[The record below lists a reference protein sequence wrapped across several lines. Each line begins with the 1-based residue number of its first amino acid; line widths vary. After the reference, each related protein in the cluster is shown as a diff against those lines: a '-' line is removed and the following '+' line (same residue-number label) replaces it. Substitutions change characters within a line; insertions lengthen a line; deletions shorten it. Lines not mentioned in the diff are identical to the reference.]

1 MAPEQIHGRED
12 VDSRADMYSLGA
24 TFYHMVTGQPPFPGK
39 KIDAVLND
47 HLKKE
52 LTPPDHL
59 NTALSSGLGEVVE
72 FMMAKKR
79 GQRYRTPDD
88 LIIDL
93 ECLYHGDPPRLA
105 RQRLEAST
113 LAALAKGEEDEEE
126 EEDGDASTSPGL
138 PYLWV
143 GILGVVLALSL
154 VANLLLLTR

>member
-1 MAPEQIHGRED
+1 VE
-12 VDSRADMYSLGA
+12 
-24 TFYHMVTGQPPFPGK
+24 
-39 KIDAVLND
+39 AVLND

-59 NTALSSGLGEVVE
+59 NTSLSAGLGEVVE

-79 GQRYRTPDD
+79 NDRYRAPDD

-93 ECLYHGDPPRLA
+93 ECLYHGDPPKIA

-113 LAALAKGEEDEEE
+113 LADLAQGEEDEEDDKRPE
-126 EEDGDASTSPGL
+126 SAGV

-143 GILGVVLALSL
+143 GILGAVLALSL
-154 VANLLLLTR
+154 VANLVLLTR